1 MSRKKTARPLYLF
14 VLAVVLS
21 AAPPA
26 RAEREFSDSAATH
39 FAAHFGLGYAATSI
53 LYGFAKQGLRMEKTD
68 ARIFSAFTV
77 FTCALL
83 RQAVVAIEGNVKPNT
98 AGMLQSMAGIGAA
111 TGASWVFDF

>member
-1 MSRKKTARPLYLF
+1 MSKKTARPVYLLVIIGLF
-14 VLAVVLS
+14 LAARP
-21 AAPPA
+21 AA
-26 RAEREFSDSAATH
+26 AEEYSDSAATH
-39 FAAHFGLGYAATSI
+39 FAAHFGLGYAATSL
-53 LYGFAKQGLRMEKTD
+53 LYGFAKQGLRMDKTD

-83 RQAVVAIEGNVKPNT
+83 RQAVVAIDGRTKPNT